1 MTTAVPALV
10 AEDPAVARYEELRQD
25 VITGAPGG
33 GRSGLVVLVRE
44 GLAAWLAHAP
54 AHAAAV
60 PPSAAPPGR
69 SAAPLVGDEVQQRL
83 VGMLATMALASRAEC
98 RP

>member
-1 MTTAVPALV
+1 VTAGLPAPV
-10 AEDPAVARYEELRQD
+10 AADPAVARYEELRQD

-44 GLAAWLAHAP
+44 GLAAWLVQAP

-60 PPSAAPPGR
+60 RPPAAPPGR
-69 SAAPLVGDEVQQRL
+69 LTAPLVGAEVQQRL
-83 VGMLATMALASRAEC
+83 VGLLATMALASRAEC

>member
-1 MTTAVPALV
+1 VTAGRPALR
-10 AEDPAVARYEELRQD
+10 AEDPAVARYEELRQE
-25 VITGAPGG
+25 VITGAPGS
-33 GRSGLVVLVRE
+33 GRYGVIVLVRE

-60 PPSAAPPGR
+60 PPAAAPPGR
-69 SAAPLVGDEVQQRL
+69 LVAPLVGDEVHQRL